1 MKLLLNII
9 LPLPIHI
16 VDFIAVLSAKMSNFR
31 GQLIASI
38 LESFILFLEL
48 LATIIQ
54 SRSKRLVPLNP
65 VGTL

>member
-9 LPLPIHI
+9 LPLPIRI
-16 VDFIAVLSAKMSNFR
+16 VDFIAVLSTKMSNFR

-54 SRSKRLVPLNP
+54 SHSKRLVLLNP